1 MQAHFGTD
9 GIRGRANENLT
20 VDMAYRIGQYL
31 GNYLQKGK
39 ILIGYDT
46 RLSNGMF
53 ETALSAGIT
62 AMGANA
68 YQLKTCSTPSL
79 IYLVRTQGFDL
90 GIMITASHN
99 PYTDNGIKII
109 SKDGLKIDAQLEKD
123 IEAYIYS
130 DDQLPAATGA
140 DIGKVIDYQQ
150 GLQIYLDYLA
160 QEYPLDLSNYR
171 LLIDCANGSNT
182 VTAYKLLT
190 SLKAKVDVINAAP
203 NGLNINLNCG
213 STHIEGL
220 IEKVKAGNYDGGFAF
235 DGDADRVI
243 AVAPDGAVVDGDKII
258 FCCGKYLAD
267 HDLLNGGKVVT
278 TVMANLGLFKL
289 LDKYGIGYEKTQVGD
304 KYVYE
309 CMCKN
314 GYVLGGEQSG
324 HIIFSKHATTGD
336 GLLTALELLNLMVKE
351 GKSLNELTDELFVY
365 PQLLVNVEV
374 KDKEAVLQDEDVK
387 AKCAEVEALLEGN
400 GRVLVRPSGTEPLV
414 RVMVEAETDEL
425 CKEYVYS
432 IVDFIKSKGY

>member
-31 GNYLQKGK
+31 GNYLQGGR

-53 ETALSAGIT
+53 ENALSAGIT

-109 SKDGLKIDAQLEKD
+109 SKDGLKIDADLEKA

-140 DIGKVIDYQQ
+140 GIGKVIDYAD

-160 QEYPLDLSNYR
+160 DEYPLDLSDYH

-182 VTAYKLLT
+182 MTAYQLLT
-190 SLKAKVDVINAAP
+190 RLNAKVDVINADP

-220 IEKVKAGNYDGGFAF
+220 VEKVKAGSYDAGFAF

-243 AVAPDGAVVDGDKII
+243 AVAGDGAIVDGDKII
-258 FCCGKYLAD
+258 FCCGMYLAD
-267 HDLLNGGKVVT
+267 HNQLNGGKVVT

-309 CMCKN
+309 CMCNN

-324 HIIFSKHATTGD
+324 HIIYSKHATTGD
-336 GLLTALELLNLMVKE
+336 GLLTALELLSLMVKE

-374 KDKEAVLQDEDVK
+374 KDKEAVLLDADVK

-432 IVDFIKSKGY
+432 IVDYIKSKGY